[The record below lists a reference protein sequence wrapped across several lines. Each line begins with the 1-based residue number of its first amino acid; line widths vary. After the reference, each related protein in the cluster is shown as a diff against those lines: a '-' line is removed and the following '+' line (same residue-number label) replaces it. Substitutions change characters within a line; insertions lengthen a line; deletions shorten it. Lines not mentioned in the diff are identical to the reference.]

1 MISAKPEVAGR
12 TVDRSLSW
20 KLTRAISLVAICM
33 GIIISAIQISIDYF
47 ETREL
52 PDEDARTLIGLLR
65 DPATRVAYNLDP
77 TTAQELVNGA
87 LQHPAVIEAEILLPD
102 GEVLAHTESPPKHGQ
117 GNLLLD
123 LLFDDNKR
131 YTWEL
136 TTELSIG
143 VESLGELDINLNTQ
157 QYGKTFLRRSIT
169 TAFSTLLYALVICL
183 GLLGLVLAK
192 VIHPL
197 NGVINSILRFDV
209 NSPEDVRVKD
219 IPGHAN
225 DEIGLLVDVTNN
237 HLNTI
242 DKNIHQIR
250 NAEAELKEYSENLEK
265 IVAERT
271 RDLTDSL
278 ERLKA
283 AQNQLIE
290 SEKLAALGGLVAGV
304 SHEVN
309 TPLGI
314 AVTTASLMT
323 ETLAD
328 LNTEFRH
335 RTLTGERLEEL
346 LDTLDDGQALIVKNL
361 DRAARLIKDF
371 KRTAVDQ
378 VSEARDEFRVLEV
391 MDSLMA
397 SLHPETSKQG
407 VEPTIDC
414 PANLTMK
421 SLPGVLT
428 QVITNLTLNSLRH
441 AFSGIDSPSIHIR
454 VEEQD
459 GTVML
464 HYRDN
469 GNGIPTEHQSRI
481 FEPFF
486 TTKRGDGGSGLGLN
500 IVYNLV
506 TGKLLGT
513 LEFHSEPG
521 NGVDFILKLPQSI
534 PYEPVSNE
542 GHH

>member
-1 MISAKPEVAGR
+1 MINAKPEAAGR

-20 KLTRAISLVAICM
+20 KLTRAVSLVALCM
-33 GIIISAIQISIDYF
+33 GIVISAIQISIDYF

-65 DPATRVAYNLDP
+65 DPATKVAFNLDP
-77 TTAQELVNGA
+77 STAQELVGGA
-87 LQHPAVIEAEILLPD
+87 LQHPAVIEAQILLPN
-102 GEVLAHTESPPKHGQ
+102 GEVLAHSESPVSAED

-123 LLFDDNKR
+123 LLFDTNKR
-131 YTWEL
+131 YSWEL

-143 VESLGELDINLNTQ
+143 VESLGELDINLNPQ

-169 TAFSTLLYALVICL
+169 AVFSTLVYALLICL

-197 NGVINSILRFDV
+197 NTVINSILRFDV
-209 NSPEDVRVKD
+209 NSPEELRIKGLV
-219 IPGHAN
+219 GHSN
-225 DEIGLLVDVTNN
+225 DEIGLLVEVTND
-237 HLNTI
+237 HLDTI
-242 DKNIHQIR
+242 DKNFHKIKR
-250 NAEAELKEYSENLEK
+250 AEEELKDYSENLEK

-271 RDLTDSL
+271 QDLTESL
-278 ERLKA
+278 ERLKS

-328 LNTEFRH
+328 LNTEFRN
-335 RTLTGERLEEL
+335 RTLTSERLEEL
-346 LDTLDDGQALIVKNL
+346 LDTLDDGQTLIVKNL

-378 VSEARDEFRVLEV
+378 VSEAREEFRVREV
-391 MDSLMA
+391 MESLMA

-414 PANLTMK
+414 PADLTMK

-441 AFSGIDSPSIHIR
+441 AFSDIDSPCIHIR
-454 VEEQD
+454 IEEQD

-506 TGKLLGT
+506 TGKLLGS

-521 NGVDFILKLPQSI
+521 SGVDFILKLPQSI
-534 PYEPVSNE
+534 PYEPVSK
-542 GHH
+542 